1 MFKLIT
7 KIAVDKYAHALFG
20 LLAAVGVWLLL
31 YKLGDFAVWE
41 ASLVSIAT
49 SAIVGVFKEA
59 WDACSHRTPDFHDV
73 FATFIGGVIGVIIVL
88 LILFLV

>member
-20 LLAAVGVWLLL
+20 LLVAVAVWLLL
-31 YKLGDFAVWE
+31 YKLADFAIWE
-41 ASLVSIAT
+41 ASLVSIAI
-49 SAIVGVFKEA
+49 SAVVGVAKEA
-59 WDACSHRTPDFHDV
+59 WDACSHRTSDSHDV
-73 FATFIGGVIGVIIVL
+73 FATVIGGVVGVIIVL